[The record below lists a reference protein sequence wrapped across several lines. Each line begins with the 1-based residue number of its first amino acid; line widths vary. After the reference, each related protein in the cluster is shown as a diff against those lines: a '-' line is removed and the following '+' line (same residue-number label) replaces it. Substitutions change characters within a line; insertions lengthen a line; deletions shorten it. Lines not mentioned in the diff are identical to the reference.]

1 MTTIHGRRSTSPS
14 LLSNNNSKNNSS
26 PQYQAQRAM
35 NTSSKQMAG
44 WDQLWKQI
52 LNLLRSIL
60 QWIQSFMQKAGSG
73 PAITMDTGRR
83 IRMGKQIAE
92 GGFSY
97 VFEATDDLSSV
108 ESRGRTVPKCYALK
122 QIRCPEPEM
131 LQECRQEAAA
141 HRAAMNHPNILPL
154 LGFAVMDQVCY
165 MLFPRMNRSLREEI
179 NYRIL
184 DAPGDVY
191 SVSGPPWNEVDAL
204 NLFLGIARAV
214 QALHNVHYS
223 HRDVKVENVM
233 SVTHRKNSLFFAC

>member
-1 MTTIHGRRSTSPS
+1 MSSTRKHLNAFENIWNQILIFVRW
-14 LLSNNNSKNNSS
+14 LLS
-26 PQYQAQRAM
+26 
-35 NTSSKQMAG
+35 
-44 WDQLWKQI
+44 LV
-52 LNLLRSIL
+52 
-60 QWIQSFMQKAGSG
+60 QSFMQKAASG

-83 IRMGKQIAE
+83 VRLGKQIAE

-97 VFEATDDLSSV
+97 VFEATDDISTAGTDT
-108 ESRGRTVPKCYALK
+108 RGKKTVKHYALK

-131 LQECRQEAAA
+131 LEDCRQEAAV

-154 LGFAVMDQVCY
+154 LGFSVVDQVCY
-165 MLFPRMNRSLREEI
+165 MLFPRMHRSLRQEI

-191 SVSGPPWNEVDAL
+191 TYTRPPWNEVDVL
-204 NLFLGIARAV
+204 NLFLGICRGV

-233 SVTHRKNSLFFAC
+233 QV